1 MNPGIGK
8 TSKQKYW
15 GEAAP
20 DASLSGGSAIIDGRT
35 IQPGASVLRCTPEN
49 VSPADSGA
57 PPCPQRPRYSTS
69 DLEIREALPDDAH
82 AIAALYV
89 WHVLNGRAS
98 FEEIPPTVDEMRK
111 RIQTVRDNGL
121 PWLVALWRGA
131 IVGYCYATFYRPRPA
146 YRYTLEESI
155 YVESGMGGR
164 GIGSALLS
172 RLIAECEKGPWRQML
187 AIIGDGH
194 NNAGSLAIHKKFGF
208 TVAGQLRSVGY
219 KMGDWRDTLIMQ
231 RALGDGDWTL
241 PE

>member
-1 MNPGIGK
+1 MPA
-8 TSKQKYW
+8 
-15 GEAAP
+15 EAP
-20 DASLSGGSAIIDGRT
+20 LLD
-35 IQPGASVLRCTPEN
+35 
-49 VSPADSGA
+49 
-57 PPCPQRPRYSTS
+57 S

-164 GIGSALLS
+164 GISSALLS
-172 RLIAECEKGPWRQML
+172 RL
-187 AIIGDGH
+187 
-194 NNAGSLAIHKKFGF
+194 
-208 TVAGQLRSVGY
+208 
-219 KMGDWRDTLIMQ
+219 
-231 RALGDGDWTL
+231 
-241 PE
+241 

>member
-1 MNPGIGK
+1 
-8 TSKQKYW
+8 
-15 GEAAP
+15 
-20 DASLSGGSAIIDGRT
+20 
-35 IQPGASVLRCTPEN
+35 
-49 VSPADSGA
+49 
-57 PPCPQRPRYSTS
+57 
-69 DLEIREALPDDAH
+69 
-82 AIAALYV
+82 
-89 WHVLNGRAS
+89 
-98 FEEIPPTVDEMRK
+98 MRK

-194 NNAGSLAIHKKFGF
+194 NNAGSLAIHKVRLYRGGSAAQRRLQDGRL
-208 TVAGQLRSVGY
+208 AGYVDY
-219 KMGDWRDTLIMQ
+219 AA
-231 RALGDGDWTL
+231 RAG
-241 PE
+241 

>member
-1 MNPGIGK
+1 
-8 TSKQKYW
+8 
-15 GEAAP
+15 
-20 DASLSGGSAIIDGRT
+20 
-35 IQPGASVLRCTPEN
+35 
-49 VSPADSGA
+49 
-57 PPCPQRPRYSTS
+57 
-69 DLEIREALPDDAH
+69 
-82 AIAALYV
+82 
-89 WHVLNGRAS
+89 
-98 FEEIPPTVDEMRK
+98 MRK

-194 NNAGSLAIHKKFGF
+194 NNAARWRSIKVRLYRGGSAAQRRLQDGRLAGY
-208 TVAGQLRSVGY
+208 VDYAARAG
-219 KMGDWRDTLIMQ
+219 
-231 RALGDGDWTL
+231 
-241 PE
+241 